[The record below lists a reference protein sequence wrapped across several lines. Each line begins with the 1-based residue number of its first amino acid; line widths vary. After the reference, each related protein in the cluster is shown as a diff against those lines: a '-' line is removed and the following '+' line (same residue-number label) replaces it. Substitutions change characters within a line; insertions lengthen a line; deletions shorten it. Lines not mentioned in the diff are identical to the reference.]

1 MFANLTDKFQI
12 IFKKIKN
19 KGKLNEDDIKNCL
32 HEIRIALLEADV
44 NYKVVKEFIND
55 LYMQIKQEKVTESLT
70 PTQQIVKL
78 VNKEITKILG
88 SKQSDIAINSTPPTI
103 ILLAGLQGTGK
114 TTTAVKLA
122 HYCREKGHR
131 PLLIA
136 TDIYRPAAIEQLQ
149 VLGEKSNLPVFSIG
163 RNENAVN
170 IIKAAI
176 KYSSKK
182 DIDILIIDTAGR
194 LHIDDKLMSE
204 LQEIE
209 RNISLQEKLLIVDA
223 MAGQDA
229 LNSAKIF
236 CDKIKL
242 SGIVLTKLDGDSRGG
257 VALSLKKVLGIPIKF
272 IGLGEKV
279 DNFQAFHPE
288 RMASRILGMGDVLTL
303 IEKVESVY
311 NEKELKRLDKKIKN
325 HNFDL
330 NDFSLQLKKMKNIGS
345 VNQIM
350 DMIPGFNNIKNNIN
364 FNKLGNERNEL
375 RKIEAIISSMTIKE
389 RENPNIINGS
399 RRKRIARGSGTQIH
413 EVNRLLKQF
422 YQVKEIL
429 KKGPLIKNISFNKIS
444 R

>member
-55 LYMQIKQEKVTESLT
+55 LYIQIKQEKVTESLT

-272 IGLGEKV
+272 IGLGEKIE
-279 DNFQAFHPE
+279 NFQVFHPE

-303 IEKVESVY
+303 IEKVESAY
-311 NEKELKRLDKKIKN
+311 NEKDLKRLDKKIKN

-364 FNKLGNERNEL
+364 FNKLGNEGNEL

-413 EVNRLLKQF
+413 EINRLLKQF

-429 KKGPLIKNISFNKIS
+429 KKGPLIKNVSFNKYS
-444 R
+444 V

>member
-55 LYMQIKQEKVTESLT
+55 LYIQIKQEKVTESLT

-303 IEKVESVY
+303 IEKVESAY

-364 FNKLGNERNEL
+364 FNKLGNEGNEL

-429 KKGPLIKNISFNKIS
+429 KKGPLIKNISFN
-444 R
+444 